1 MAALNRWRGPN
12 GLARLLLGVMLGG
25 AGASACGS
33 PYVLASEH
41 ASNPGGKV
49 ELHNAAGSRPEVA
62 PGQLLVRYLRAGGVY
77 FEWQGQAL
85 MTAPF
90 ASNYPYV
97 ASPSSRR
104 HRSRQRQTNP
114 FRSLF
119 TQRIKPDR
127 RAIDFVLGDE
137 LELHRVHALLVGHSH
152 YDHLGDVPDLMTRKL
167 PHATLYT
174 NRAAGYMLAGEAELR
189 GRVVPL
195 DARSGWL
202 AAGPAGVRSLIR
214 FRAIESGHAP
224 NVRLFCDSFSW
235 AEGTVSAPW
244 STPLRGHKLSQLK
257 VGVTYAFLIDFLD
270 PSDPTEIAFR
280 VHYQD
285 AASKPPEGY
294 PSELLLAERA
304 VDLEVVT
311 MPGREA
317 LPAGEGRY
325 PVGVLRHNRAR
336 HALVIHYE
344 SFFHPVSEVRLLDTL
359 VGGPSEELLDSVAES
374 IVPSSCG
381 PPAAVE
387 GLRAATFTVPLPGQW
402 LVFETALSDPN
413 CR

>member
-1 MAALNRWRGPN
+1 MATLKGRRGPGVLVRLALGAALS
-12 GLARLLLGVMLGG
+12 G

-33 PYVLASEH
+33 ATTLTS
-41 ASNPGGKV
+41 SQGTI
-49 ELHNAAGSRPEVA
+49 ELHNAAGHRPQQGS
-62 PGQLLVRYLRAGGVY
+62 GQLLVRYLRAGGVY

-97 ASPSSRR
+97 VARPTRY
-104 HRSRQRQTNP
+104 RSRQNRTNP

-119 TQRIKPDR
+119 TQRIAPNRK
-127 RAIDFVLGDE
+127 AIDFVLGDE
-137 LELHRVHALLVGHSH
+137 LRLDRVYALLVGHSH

-167 PHATLYT
+167 PHATLYA
-174 NRAAGYMLAGEAELR
+174 NRAARHMLAGEAQLA
-189 GRVVPL
+189 GRVESL
-195 DARSGWL
+195 EAKSDWQASGPPG
-202 AAGPAGVRSLIR
+202 APSLIR
-214 FRAIESGHAP
+214 FRPIRSGHAP
-224 NVRLFCDSFSW
+224 NLRLFCESFSW
-235 AEGTVSAPW
+235 APGTVAAPW
-244 STPLRGHKLSQLK
+244 STPLRGHELSQLK

-270 PSDPTEIAFR
+270 PAHPNQIAFR

-285 AASKPPEGY
+285 AASNPPEGY
-294 PSELLLAERA
+294 PSEQLLAERA

-317 LPAGEGRY
+317 LPARQDRY
-325 PVGVLRHNRAR
+325 PVGVLQHNRAR

-359 VGGPSEELLDSVAES
+359 VGEPAEEFLDSVAENV
-374 IVPSSCG
+374 VPSVCG
-381 PPAAVE
+381 PPHAVE
-387 GLRAATFTVPLPGQW
+387 GLRAAAFTVPLPGQW
-402 LVFETALSDPN
+402 LVFETALSDPD

>member
-1 MAALNRWRGPN
+1 MAALKGRWA
-12 GLARLLLGVMLGG
+12 LALGGVLSG
-25 AGASACGS
+25 AGASACAS
-33 PYVLASEH
+33 ASAYTLASSEG
-41 ASNPGGKV
+41 AV
-49 ELHNAAGSRPEVA
+49 ELQNAVGPRPQVG
-62 PGQLLVRYLRAGGVY
+62 PGQLLIRYLRAGGVY

-97 ASPSSRR
+97 VAPSPTRYR
-104 HRSRQRQTNP
+104 ARQPHTDP

-119 TQRIKPDR
+119 DQRLEPDR
-127 RAIDFVLGDE
+127 KAIDFVLGHE
-137 LELHRVHALLVGHSH
+137 LRLDRVYALLIGHSH

-167 PHATLYT
+167 PQATLYA
-174 NRAAGYMLAGEAELR
+174 NRAARYMLAGEPELA
-189 GRVVPL
+189 GRVVTL
-195 DARSGWL
+195 DARSDWL
-202 AAGPAGVRSLIR
+202 GAGPAGDSSLIR
-214 FRAIESGHAP
+214 FRPIRSGHAP
-224 NVRLFCDSFSW
+224 NVRLLGESFSW
-235 AEGTVSAPW
+235 ASGTVSAPW

-270 PSDPTEIAFR
+270 PEDSRRIAFR

-285 AASKPPEGY
+285 AASIPPQGY
-294 PSELLLAERA
+294 PSEELLAERP

-311 MPGREA
+311 MPGRET
-317 LPAGEGRY
+317 LPKSEGRY
-325 PVGVLRHNRAR
+325 PVGVLQHNRAR

-359 VGGPSEELLDSVAES
+359 VGGPSEEFLDSVAKS

-381 PPAAVE
+381 PPAAAE
-387 GLRAATFTVPLPGQW
+387 GLRAAAFTVPLPGQW
-402 LVFETALSDPN
+402 LVFETALSDAN